1 MARGCAA
8 KAFLLVMFT
17 ISALPPRH
25 VASGDDYY
33 DRVRHHPD
41 VMDLEFEAD
50 DELNSTASRLTSPGE
65 PITSSQA
72 FMRGHGTFVEDEQV
86 IASVAG
92 TVERV
97 NKLVSVKPVKS
108 RYTPEVGDL
117 VVGRITEVQSK
128 RWKVDVNSRQ
138 DGLLMLSS
146 VNLPGGVQRRKL
158 ESDELQMRT
167 FFEESDLLVAEVQS
181 LFSDGSISLHTR
193 SLRYGKLRNGQ
204 LVRVPSG
211 LVRRLKSHFF
221 SLPCGVDL
229 ILGLNGY
236 IWVSKHVKEINQVGE
251 EGFDA
256 EAVYSNKNDP
266 IDSTTSRAI
275 VRVCNIIQA
284 LARHHVPLTD
294 HLIEQAYEWVVDQ
307 NIDVVDILTEEIG
320 DSLVASVPALVARA

>member
-1 MARGCAA
+1 MSRGCVAN
-8 KAFLLVMFT
+8 AFLLVMFT
-17 ISALPPRH
+17 ISALPSRH
-25 VASGDDYY
+25 IASGDDYY

-92 TVERV
+92 TIERV

-117 VVGRITEVQSK
+117 VQNK

-204 LVRVPSG
+204 LVQVPNG

-266 IDSTTSRAI
+266 IDTTTSRAI
-275 VRVCNIIQA
+275 VRVCNIIRV

-294 HLIEQAYEWVVDQ
+294 HLIEQAYEWVIDQ
-307 NIDVVDILTEEIG
+307 NIEIVDILNEENG
-320 DSLVASVPALVARA
+320 ESLVANVPALIARR

>member
-1 MARGCAA
+1 MSRGCVAN
-8 KAFLLVMFT
+8 AFLLVMFT
-17 ISALPPRH
+17 ISALPSGH
-25 VASGDDYY
+25 IASGDDYY
-33 DRVRHHPD
+33 DKVRHHPD
-41 VMDLEFEAD
+41 VMNLEFEAD

-97 NKLVSVKPVKS
+97 NKDFCQGSSVDIH

-117 VVGRITEVQSK
+117 VVGRITEASPRSSTAF

-204 LVRVPSG
+204 LVQVPNG

-256 EAVYSNKNDP
+256 EP
-266 IDSTTSRAI
+266 IDTTTSRAI
-275 VRVCNIIQA
+275 IRVCNIIRV

-294 HLIEQAYEWVVDQ
+294 HLIEQAYEWVIDQ
-307 NIDVVDILTEEIG
+307 NIEIVDILNEENG
-320 DSLVASVPALVARA
+320 ESLVANVPALIARR

>member
-1 MARGCAA
+1 
-8 KAFLLVMFT
+8 MFT
-17 ISALPPRH
+17 ISTLPLRH
-25 VASGDDYY
+25 IASGDDYY

-97 NKLVSVKPVKS
+97 NKLVSVKATKS

-117 VVGRITEVQSK
+117 VVQNK

-204 LVRVPSG
+204 LVRVPNG

-266 IDSTTSRAI
+266 IDTKTSRAI

-284 LARHHVPLTD
+284 LAHHHVPLTD
-294 HLIEQAYEWVVDQ
+294 HLIEQAYEWVIEQ
-307 NIDVVDILTEEIG
+307 NIEIVDILSEEVE
-320 DSLVASVPALVARA
+320 DSLVASVPALIARV

>member
-1 MARGCAA
+1 MSRGCVAN
-8 KAFLLVMFT
+8 AFLLVMFT
-17 ISALPPRH
+17 ISALPSRH
-25 VASGDDYY
+25 IASGDDYY

-92 TVERV
+92 TIERV

-117 VVGRITEVQSK
+117 VQNK

-204 LVRVPSG
+204 LVQVPNG

-266 IDSTTSRAI
+266 IDTTTSRAI
-275 VRVCNIIQA
+275 VRVCNIIRV

-294 HLIEQAYEWVVDQ
+294 HLIEQAYEWVIDQ
-307 NIDVVDILTEEIG
+307 NIEIVDILNEENG
-320 DSLVASVPALVARA
+320 ESLAANVPALIARR

>member
-1 MARGCAA
+1 MSRGCVAN
-8 KAFLLVMFT
+8 AFLLVMFT
-17 ISALPPRH
+17 ISALPSGH
-25 VASGDDYY
+25 IASGDDYY
-33 DRVRHHPD
+33 DKVRHHPD
-41 VMDLEFEAD
+41 VMNLEFEAD

-117 VVGRITEVQSK
+117 VQNK

-204 LVRVPSG
+204 LVQPA
-211 LVRRLKSHFF
+211 VR
-221 SLPCGVDL
+221 VDL

-256 EAVYSNKNDP
+256 EAVYSNKNDS
-266 IDSTTSRAI
+266 IDTTTSRAI
-275 VRVCNIIQA
+275 VRVCNIIRV

-294 HLIEQAYEWVVDQ
+294 HLIEQAYEWVIDH
-307 NIDVVDILTEEIG
+307 NIEIVDILNEENG
-320 DSLVASVPALVARA
+320 ESLVANVPALIARR